1 MKIEQKLK
9 IYILSKYKSI
19 RQFVE
24 TTDLPYTTVD
34 GILKRGIENSSVK
47 NVINE
52 LRKLKLKDYTPQIDD
67 LDTTDKEIDKISKQ
81 INKLISLYS
90 MDGIPLDLLQRQIDD
105 LNNKKPSFLR
115 GRKKKLYMKLRQSS
129 VLLMISYIKVL
140 LKIS

>member
-24 TTDLPYTTVD
+24 
-34 GILKRGIENSSVK
+34 
-47 NVINE
+47 
-52 LRKLKLKDYTPQIDD
+52 
-67 LDTTDKEIDKISKQ
+67 TTDKEIDKISKQ

-105 LNNKKPSFLR
+105 LNNKKTALLKR
-115 GRKKKLYMKLRQSS
+115 TEKKKTIYEVKTIIGSLDDILYQGSFEDIRTVITSLIAKII
-129 VLLMISYIKVL
+129 ISGDDVIIIWKF
-140 LKIS
+140 